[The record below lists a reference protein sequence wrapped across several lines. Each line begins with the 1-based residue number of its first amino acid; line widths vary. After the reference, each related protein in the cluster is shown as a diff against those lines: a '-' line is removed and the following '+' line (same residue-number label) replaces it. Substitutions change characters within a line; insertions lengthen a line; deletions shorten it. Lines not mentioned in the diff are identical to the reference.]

1 MSRYDCVSQVEKFIA
16 ALRAHHVAHRVMQ
29 DMIWRDPG
37 NPASHGKTMEQLK
50 ENFVQCS
57 SAYTCKTLLDGKI
70 YACARGASLFQLG
83 FIQGYEEAF
92 VDVRES
98 QNLRG
103 RITNFFEQDANIVCD
118 YCSIADAGR
127 PVKAGEQVMP

>member
-1 MSRYDCVSQVEKFIA
+1 MVAVVCLLACKGQHEDKSVVTPWGEVQTDSLPSSEDFT
-16 ALRAHHVAHRVMQ
+16 LRDIVANGE
-29 DMIWRDPG
+29 MI
-37 NPASHGKTMEQLK
+37 M
-50 ENFVQCS
+50 
-57 SAYTCKTLLDGKI
+57 LDGKI